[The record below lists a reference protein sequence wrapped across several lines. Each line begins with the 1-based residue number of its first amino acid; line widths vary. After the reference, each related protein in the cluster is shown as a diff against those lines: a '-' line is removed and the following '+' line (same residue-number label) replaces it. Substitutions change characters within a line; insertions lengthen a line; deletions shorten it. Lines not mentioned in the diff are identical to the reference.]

1 MLWIICQAE
10 VVKILYIL
18 KAQSSSDGRKRYGSG
33 FLVLAMTNGKTL
45 MTMYFSA
52 VNPQAP
58 QNQQNLF

>member
-1 MLWIICQAE
+1 M
-10 VVKILYIL
+10 KILYIL